1 MTTRQI
7 NRAIRHTGLEIN
19 RGEGYQYF
27 THIETGDQYGASV
40 MVCYLNHLPLDRWV
54 EEAEIALENGVDYVP
69 TF

>member
-54 EEAEIALENGVDYVP
+54 EEAEEALENGVDYNP

>member
-27 THIETGDQYGASV
+27 THTKTGDQYGESV

-54 EEAEIALENGVDYVP
+54 EEAEEALKNGADYVP

>member
-7 NRAIRHTGLEIN
+7 NQAIRHTGLEIN

-54 EEAEIALENGVDYVP
+54 EEAEEALENGVDYNP